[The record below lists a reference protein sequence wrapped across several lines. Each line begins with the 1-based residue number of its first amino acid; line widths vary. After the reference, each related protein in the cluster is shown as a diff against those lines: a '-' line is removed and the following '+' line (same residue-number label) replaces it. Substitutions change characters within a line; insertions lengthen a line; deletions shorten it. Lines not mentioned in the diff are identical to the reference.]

1 MNNTK
6 IGRSVLNAVN
16 GSLPI
21 KTKSTYKAVLSFD
34 PTRENF
40 TPRDENGLIEYGID
54 NDMIE
59 YQRRAYKCKSE
70 SPE

>member
-16 GSLPI
+16 GCLPI
-21 KTKSTYKAVLSFD
+21 KTKSTYKAFLSFD
-34 PTRENF
+34 PTL

-54 NDMIE
+54 NDMI
-59 YQRRAYKCKSE
+59 
-70 SPE
+70 

>member
-16 GSLPI
+16 GCLPI
-21 KTKSTYKAVLSFD
+21 KTKSTYKAFLSFD

-40 TPRDENGLIEYGID
+40 TSRDENGLIEYGID

-59 YQRRAYKCKSE
+59 YQIRAYKCRSE